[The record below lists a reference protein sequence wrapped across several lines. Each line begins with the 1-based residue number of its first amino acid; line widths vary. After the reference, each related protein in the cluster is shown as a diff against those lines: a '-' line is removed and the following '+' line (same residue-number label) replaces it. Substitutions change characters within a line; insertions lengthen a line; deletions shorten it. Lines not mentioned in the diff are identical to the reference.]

1 MGLNFKKRKSCALC
15 EYDNIKKVIN
25 FGKTPLA
32 NSYLLKKN
40 QRSKIYPLTL
50 SLCKNCGHLQLNEI
64 VNPKEMFSNYFYVS
78 GTSKVLIN
86 HFNNYASK
94 IISKFKLN
102 RKDKI
107 LDIAC
112 NDGTFLKQFI
122 DKGYTNVIGVE
133 PAKNL
138 RKINK
143 KIGVNI
149 NTTFFNFATSK
160 RIKKKYGN
168 IKVITANNVCAH
180 IPSINNFV
188 KGIENILSQKSIFIF
203 EVSYLG
209 DVYRKMTF
217 DTIYHEHVSYHA
229 LKPLIKFFQKYNLEI
244 FDFDLVEA
252 QGGSIRVYVAKK
264 RSQLVKK
271 KKIHNQIQKEK
282 KMKLFKIETFLKYHN
297 RIKQKKIEL
306 SKILTTIKKNKERIV
321 GFGAPAKLTT
331 FSYVFGIKKSIV
343 EYIIDDNSL
352 KQNTFSPGKKIP
364 IKNYEYLKENKWNVI
379 IIFAWN
385 FSESIIKRLKKDFK
399 NKKIIVPFP
408 NPKIIKI

>member
-1 MGLNFKKRKSCALC
+1 MSLDYKKREVCALC
-15 EYDNIKKVIN
+15 LSNDIKKVIN

-32 NSYLLKKN
+32 NSYLLKENEK
-40 QRSKIYPLTL
+40 SEIYPLTL

-64 VNPKEMFSNYFYVS
+64 VNPQKMFSNYFYVS

-86 HFNNYASK
+86 HFKDYASK
-94 IISKFKLN
+94 IIDKFKLN
-102 RKDKI
+102 KKDKI

-112 NDGTFLKQFI
+112 NDGTFLQQFI
-122 DKGYTNVIGVE
+122 NKGYTNVIGVE

-143 KIGVNI
+143 KIGIDI
-149 NTTFFNFATSK
+149 NTTFFDFPSSK
-160 RIKKKYGN
+160 KLKKKYNN
-168 IKVITANNVCAH
+168 IKIITANNVCAH

-188 KGIENILSQKSIFIF
+188 KGIENILNEKSIFIF

-217 DTIYHEHVSYHA
+217 DTMYHEHVSYHS

-252 QGGSIRVYVAKK
+252 QGGSIRIYVSKK
-264 RSQLVKK
+264 GSQLVRK
-271 KKIHNQIQKEK
+271 KKIYNQIQKEK
-282 KMKLFKIETFLKYHN
+282 NINLFRIETFLKYHN

-306 SKILTTIKKNKERIV
+306 SKILTDMKNNKEKIV

-331 FSYVFGIKKSIV
+331 FSYVFGIKKSTV
-343 EYIIDDNSL
+343 EFIIDDNSL

-364 IKNYEYLKENKWNVI
+364 IRNYEYLKGKKWNVI
-379 IIFAWN
+379 VIFAWN
-385 FSESIIKRLKKDFK
+385 FSKSIIKRLKKDFK

>member
-1 MGLNFKKRKSCALC
+1 MSLDYKKREVCALC
-15 EYDNIKKVIN
+15 LSNDIKKVIN

-32 NSYLLKKN
+32 NSYLLKENEK
-40 QRSKIYPLTL
+40 SEIYPLTL
-50 SLCKNCGHLQLNEI
+50 SLCRNCGHLQLNEI
-64 VNPKEMFSNYFYVS
+64 VNPQKMFSNYFYVS

-86 HFNNYASK
+86 HFKDYASK
-94 IISKFKLN
+94 IIDKFKLN
-102 RKDKI
+102 KKDKI

-112 NDGTFLKQFI
+112 NDGTFLQQFI
-122 DKGYTNVIGVE
+122 NKGYTNVVGVE

-143 KIGVNI
+143 KIGIYI
-149 NTTFFNFATSK
+149 NTTFFDFLTSK
-160 RIKKKYGN
+160 KLKKKYNN
-168 IKVITANNVCAH
+168 IKIITANNVCAH

-188 KGIENILSQKSIFIF
+188 KGIENILNEKSIFIF

-217 DTIYHEHVSYHA
+217 DTMYHEHVSYHS

-252 QGGSIRVYVAKK
+252 QGGSIRVYVSKK
-264 RSQLVKK
+264 GSQLIRK
-271 KKIHNQIQKEK
+271 KKIYNQIQKEK
-282 KMKLFKIETFLKYHN
+282 NNNLFKIETFLKYHN

-306 SKILTTIKKNKERIV
+306 SKILSDMKKNKEKIV

-343 EYIIDDNSL
+343 EFIIDDNSL

-364 IKNYEYLKENKWNVI
+364 IRNYEYLKRKKWNVI
-379 IIFAWN
+379 VIFAWN
-385 FSESIIKRLKKDFK
+385 FSKSIIKRLKKDFK

>member
-1 MGLNFKKRKSCALC
+1 MSLDYKKREVCALC
-15 EYDNIKKVIN
+15 LSNDIKKVIN

-32 NSYLLKKN
+32 NSYLIKENEK
-40 QRSKIYPLTL
+40 SEIYPLTL
-50 SLCKNCGHLQLNEI
+50 SLCRNCGHLQLNEI
-64 VNPKEMFSNYFYVS
+64 VNPQKMFSNYFYVS

-86 HFNNYASK
+86 HFKDYASK
-94 IISKFKLN
+94 IIDKFKLN
-102 RKDKI
+102 KKDKI

-112 NDGTFLKQFI
+112 NDGTFLQQFI
-122 DKGYTNVIGVE
+122 NKGYTNVIGVE

-143 KIGVNI
+143 KIGIDI
-149 NTTFFNFATSK
+149 NTTFFDFPTSK
-160 RIKKKYGN
+160 KLKKKYNN
-168 IKVITANNVCAH
+168 IKIITANNVCAH

-188 KGIENILSQKSIFIF
+188 KGIENILNEKSIFIF

-217 DTIYHEHVSYHA
+217 DTMYHEHVSYHS
-229 LKPLIKFFQKYNLEI
+229 LKPLIKFFRKYNLEI

-252 QGGSIRVYVAKK
+252 QGGSIRVYVSKK
-264 RSQLVKK
+264 GSQLIRK
-271 KKIHNQIQKEK
+271 KKIYNQIQKEK
-282 KMKLFKIETFLKYHN
+282 NINLFKIETFLKYHN

-306 SKILTTIKKNKERIV
+306 SKILSDMKKNKEKIV

-343 EYIIDDNSL
+343 EFIIDDNSL

-364 IKNYEYLKENKWNVI
+364 IRNYEYLKRKKWNVI
-379 IIFAWN
+379 VIFAWN
-385 FSESIIKRLKKDFK
+385 FSKSIIKRLKKDFK